1 MNGTRAVQVEANATN
16 HPQIGG
22 LRIRDPYDPRINIEQ
37 LYKSFQAA
45 AANIPNNN
53 ANGVVSTSAALQRA
67 YQGKR
72 PSALLE
78 APEDDE
84 TSNSAGQQAQQGQ
97 CYSNLVE
104 ACRPFF
110 DSHEV
115 ADLMSPQPS
124 LHHTNNTNQEMETN
138 TAAAVAAAAQAAD
151 YQSSSGFTSFFTT
164 TAKSESNGQ
173 TNSGSSGSF
182 SDQSQKKNKLGTTE
196 INQIH
201 SSKKRI
207 DNAASDFS
215 DSSSLVVLA
224 RVKRK
229 YNNKEQQQQSRQG
242 TSSSNSD
249 GSRKRRSDETEAT
262 TKRVRID
269 TVAIERHRPSR
280 AETVKAQE
288 SQTSSLTQSLESGSD
303 SGGLQLKKKEED
315 SSNTDSGT
323 TQNQLTSQ
331 DTKQATKARV
341 VTDSSGATTVNGS
354 RSGSG
359 TGSTN
364 NTTSKSESGG
374 SGNGDTNSDEKKVL
388 PGDIDGPPSGE
399 VNNEDTKLPTESQP
413 VAVAYVKTDKPHIHH
428 HHAGGHQELEKR
440 KLPPEGVLK
449 ADHPEPVVTNVS
461 QQGDVDIDAMVSKEK
476 ILEKKRK
483 RMNMRRE
490 YEEEVCQMRDSSSS
504 ISPPQD
510 STLQVCIHLLFMGLV
525 YDKHFNSQPLLPAR
539 KASHA

>member
-53 ANGVVSTSAALQRA
+53 ANGVVSTTAALQRA

-229 YNNKEQQQQSRQG
+229 YNNKEQQQQSRHG

-249 GSRKRRSDETEAT
+249 GCSRKRRSEESTETT

-269 TVAIERHRPSR
+269 TVAIERHRPSQ
-280 AETVKAQE
+280 AEPLLKAQE

-331 DTKQATKARV
+331 DTNQGTKARV

-449 ADHPEPVVTNVS
+449 ADHPEPVVTNAV

-510 STLQVCIHLLFMGLV
+510 STLQVCIHLLFTESCL
-525 YDKHFNSQPLLPAR
+525 
-539 KASHA
+539 